1 MMQRTK
7 STHEK
12 GRDSLSL
19 SSVRAP
25 LRWECFFPDGTPL
38 STPMIPSMHFP
49 LMESGTERDRRTGRG
64 SEDRRG
70 LRCRYGFKSAKF
82 LAIGKGRTDWGLP
95 ALKAR

>member
-25 LRWECFFPDGTPL
+25 LRWGCFFPDGTPL
-38 STPMIPSMHFP
+38 STPMIPSTHFP
-49 LMESGTERDRRTGRG
+49 LMETGTERNRGTGRTG
-64 SEDRRG
+64 
-70 LRCRYGFKSAKF
+70 
-82 LAIGKGRTDWGLP
+82 WGLP